1 MILSPPA
8 DISVRPPL
16 LLHALKYKCSR
27 SHHHHRHHHHHHHR
41 HHHQHHRN
49 HCHHHTNQQIYICT
63 YIYTHIRC
71 VLVGC
76 SLFVCFNWI
85 FSVFEQDPCYLCV
98 STESVV
104 CLSKNLVICVFQAI
118 WMWTEQDPWCL
129 CVSSIMEVLD
139 WALSNSYLGRVHFIV
154 SLTKGRNFSGEQM
167 FTLHL
172 RHIME
177 GWSVT

>member
-63 YIYTHIRC
+63 YIYTHNRC

-98 STESVV
+98 SSNMDV
-104 CLSKNLVICVFQAI
+104 
-118 WMWTEQDPWCL
+118 
-129 CVSSIMEVLD
+129 D

>member
-98 STESVV
+98 SSNMDV
-104 CLSKNLVICVFQAI
+104 
-118 WMWTEQDPWCL
+118 
-129 CVSSIMEVLD
+129 D
-139 WALSNSYLGRVHFIV
+139 WARSLVFMCFKHYGSAGLSIEQLLLGSRPLHCVV
-154 SLTKGRNFSGEQM
+154 DKGEEF
-167 FTLHL
+167 L
-172 RHIME
+172 RRANVYFAFAPHNGRLVGHIME
-177 GWSVT
+177 GRAGQLLPLLA